1 MSTTEPIDPAEAAK
15 PEVATAIA
23 EIEGQILPTPEVR
36 QEVVPIDMAD
46 PEERAQIEA
55 KIAEIDM
62 TDTQSIIKF
71 GSGAQEQLTEISD
84 SMLEGVRNKDT
95 GPAGES
101 LRSMVSTIR
110 GFDVDELDPNR
121 KQSWWERLI
130 GKATPVANFI
140 AQYEDVRGQ
149 IDGITDELLKHETIL
164 LKDVKFLDK
173 LYDST
178 LSFYDD
184 LGLYISAGEAKL
196 DRLDVF
202 EIPEKEKAVAA
213 AEEGEGVMAAQEL
226 RDLRSARDEL
236 ERRVHDMKLTRQVT
250 MQSLPSIRL
259 VQENDK
265 GLINKINSTLV
276 NTVPLWRTQLAQA
289 VTIARSREAGKVV
302 KEATDLTNELLTKNA
317 ENLQQANREV
327 RQQIERGVFDIER
340 VKTAN
345 QTLIATIEESL
356 QIADEGKAKRA
367 EAEKEL
373 VQMEQDL
380 KATLAAAR
388 AGTSG
393 VTPANAAPEA

>member
-1 MSTTEPIDPAEAAK
+1 MPAPEEAAPDHVRALVEEAEAA
-15 PEVATAIA
+15 IA
-23 EIEGQILPTPEVR
+23 LPTPEVR
-36 QEVVPIDMAD
+36 GEVVPIDMAD
-46 PEERAQIEA
+46 ETERAAIEA
-55 KIAEIDM
+55 KISELDM

-101 LRSMVSTIR
+101 LRSMVSAIR

-121 KQSWWERLI
+121 KQSWWEKMI
-130 GKATPVANFI
+130 GRASPVADFI
-140 AQYEDVRGQ
+140 ANYEDVRGQ
-149 IDGITDELLKHETIL
+149 IDGITDELLRHEAVL

-173 LYDST
+173 LYEST
-178 LSFYDD
+178 LAFYDD
-184 LGLYISAGEAKL
+184 LGEYIAAGEAKL
-196 DRLDVF
+196 HRLDVF
-202 EIPEKEKAVAA
+202 DIAQKEQEVAKAP
-213 AEEGEGVMAAQEL
+213 EGEGVMAAQEL
-226 RDLRSARDEL
+226 RDLRTARDEL

-340 VKTAN
+340 VKSAN

-356 QIADEGKAKRA
+356 AIADEGKAKRA
-367 EAEKEL
+367 AAEAEL
-373 VQMEQDL
+373 QQMEQDL

-388 AGTSG
+388 ARAPAPAPAGDSGT
-393 VTPANAAPEA
+393 AAQG